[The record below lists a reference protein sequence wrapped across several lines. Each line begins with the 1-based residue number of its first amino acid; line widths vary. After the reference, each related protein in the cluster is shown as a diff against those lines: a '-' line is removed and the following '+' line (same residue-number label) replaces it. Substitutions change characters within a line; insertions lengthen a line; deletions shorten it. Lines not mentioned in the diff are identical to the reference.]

1 MGKKLVLFLFGCL
14 FLALTVNAESGEG
27 ESGSGED
34 DAAEEIFSQKGEKI
48 SFLDIIELSVAHMVN
63 STDAK
68 EKGDLLNRYF
78 FTVKKED
85 SVWPKAIKETEKITK
100 VDFGEREL
108 ADMENAIKHV
118 YQRILECNLNNA
130 GQKKKTK
137 KGKAK
142 DLVKCYMTLA
152 EFIDDGFLD
161 FGFPRGTLKGQAHM
175 FEMNMAYNVMVLLI
189 YHMLSGMEQAAMN
202 MNSFETQLQFYRVAE
217 SLTLAVEEA
226 AANSVAVRVDAISP
240 IEICNIQEAL
250 WQEFPVGCDGGR
262 TKRDLGAVRGI
273 GGSADL
279 FKMKFRATVT
289 DEVTGE
295 TICQKEMITN
305 EEKDV
310 DDVKKE
316 LRQQCREARN
326 EYLKKVKAET
336 ETYYEQRAAPVA
348 KELPKLWGN
357 SKAKLSQ
364 VKEELEKKKRAK
376 GSKSA
381 SAGKIQAVNT

>member
-130 GQKKKTK
+130 GQKKKSK